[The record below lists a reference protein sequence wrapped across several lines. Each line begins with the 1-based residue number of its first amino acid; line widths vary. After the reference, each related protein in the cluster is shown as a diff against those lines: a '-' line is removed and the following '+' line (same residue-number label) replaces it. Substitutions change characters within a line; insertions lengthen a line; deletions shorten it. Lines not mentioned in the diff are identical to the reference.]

1 MSNRMDFHDNNLPV
15 IRGQRVILRLPNKSD
30 IDSIINYYLEN
41 KDHLE
46 EFEPIRPDNFYTTGF
61 WEKDIESRLKEYKED
76 KSLRMFIF
84 DKIDNCTII
93 GVVNFNQIVRGAF
106 HACYLGY
113 SIAGDKQGEGY
124 MTESLHYAIDF
135 AFNQLNLHRIMANYM
150 PHNRKSGN
158 VLRRLGFTV
167 EGYARDY
174 LFINGRWED
183 HILTSLTNRSWE
195 PPLKF

>member
-1 MSNRMDFHDNNLPV
+1 MDKFDNNVPI

-30 IDSIINYYLEN
+30 IYSIIKYYLDN
-41 KDHLE
+41 KVHLE
-46 EFEPIRPDNFYTTGF
+46 QFEPIRPDNFYTIDF
-61 WEKDIESRLKEYKED
+61 WENDIKNRLKEYQED

-84 DKIDNCTII
+84 DRNDNSTII
-93 GVVNFNQIVRGAF
+93 GVVNFNQIIRGAF

-124 MTESLHYAIDF
+124 MTESLQYAIDF
-135 AFNQLNLHRIMANYM
+135 AFEQLNLHRIMANYM

-174 LFINGRWED
+174 LFINGKWED
-183 HILTSLTNRSWE
+183 HILTSLTNTRWS
-195 PPLKF
+195 LH